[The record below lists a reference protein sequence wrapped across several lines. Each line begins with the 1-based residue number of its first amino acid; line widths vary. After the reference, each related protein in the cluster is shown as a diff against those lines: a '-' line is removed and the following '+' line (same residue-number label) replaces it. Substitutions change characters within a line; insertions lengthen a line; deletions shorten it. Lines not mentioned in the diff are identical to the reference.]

1 MNFAEG
7 FCKFR
12 PKRFVYVQL
21 FPIKQKQ
28 LKAGN
33 SFKFGFSQTVKDKT
47 SKVIEGG
54 TNLPNDG
61 IVYPQP
67 DKT

>member
-1 MNFAEG
+1 M
-7 FCKFR
+7 
-12 PKRFVYVQL
+12 QL